1 MKRFGEN
8 YIQTRLP
15 QASRNPNPLLPVDGE
30 LIRLDQAEES
40 GKVRYKLDQHEDV
53 WVVVYNP
60 GHTPK
65 GPPKGKA
72 DRPSR
77 EKDDVVIRIID
88 DRQAESYSSKAL
100 RETETEIS
108 N

>member
-30 LIRLDQAEES
+30 LIRLDQAEGS
-40 GKVRYKLDQHEDV
+40 GRVRYKLDQHEDA

-60 GHTPK
+60 GHKPL
-65 GPPKGKA
+65 GPPQGKA
-72 DRPSR
+72 DSPSR

-88 DRQAESYSSKAL
+88 DRQSVSQAVS
-100 RETETEIS
+100 
-108 N
+108 